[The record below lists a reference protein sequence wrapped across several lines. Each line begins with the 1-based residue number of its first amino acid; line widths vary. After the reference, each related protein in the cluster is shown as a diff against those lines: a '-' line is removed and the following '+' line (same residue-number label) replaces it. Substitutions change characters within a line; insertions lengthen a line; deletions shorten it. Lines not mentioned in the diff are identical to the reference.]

1 MADPE
6 KNTVETAV
14 LLSQKASQPSVPPE
28 SPEQPEQPQPD
39 ETSARAAG
47 SLRQSGAKLAIGLAV
62 LALLA
67 SSGLGWLAWQVNAR
81 LDGTRQ
87 ELSRRLADSDEAQ
100 REAQAGTKQDR
111 AALDAL
117 QAKVGALD
125 ARAAEMQSQQLALE
139 TMYQELSRVREDRLL
154 SEIEQDVAIAAQ
166 QLQLAGNVEAA
177 LIALQGAEA
186 RLAKSAQAQFLP
198 LRKLLNRDIE
208 RLKALPGA
216 DVPGIAMK
224 LNEILEAVPT
234 LPLAYEQR
242 PAPTEPEKPPKP
254 GSAAESAKSPAAPAP
269 QATSGEIAPAAEPAK
284 AFDWQALGQAWL
296 ADLWHEVRQLVRI
309 ERIDRPDPGL
319 LSPRES
325 LFLRENLRLRLLS
338 ARLGLLARDGSSFQS
353 DIKQADEW
361 LERYFDNRAPAVAAA
376 QATLKSLAKQ
386 DVMHKPIELN
396 ETLSALRN
404 FKLSR
409 DRGDRGTSR

>member
-1 MADPE
+1 MADSE
-6 KNTVETAV
+6 KDTVETAV
-14 LLSQKASQPSVPPE
+14 LLSQQARQPPE
-28 SPEQPEQPQPD
+28 PPQQPEVTSPVAADSPRQP
-39 ETSARAAG
+39 A
-47 SLRQSGAKLAIGLAV
+47 AKLAIGLAV

-67 SSGLGWLAWQVNAR
+67 SSGLGWLAWQGNQR
-81 LDGTRQ
+81 LEATRQ
-87 ELSRRLADSDEAQ
+87 ELSRRLADSDAAQ
-100 REAQAGTKQDR
+100 RDAQAGTKQDR

-154 SEIEQDVAIAAQ
+154 SEIEQEVAIAAQ

-224 LNEILEAVPT
+224 LNEILEAVPN

-242 PAPTEPEKPPKP
+242 PAPTEAEKPPKP
-254 GSAAESAKSPAAPAP
+254 GSAESSIKPPASTTTPA
-269 QATSGEIAPAAEPAK
+269 APAAEPAK
-284 AFDWQALGQAWL
+284 AFDWQALGEAWL
-296 ADLWHEVRQLVRI
+296 ADLWREVRQLVRI
-309 ERIDRPDPGL
+309 ERIDRADPGL

-376 QATLKSLAKQ
+376 RATLKNLAKQ
-386 DVMHKPIELN
+386 NVMREPIELN
-396 ETLSALRN
+396 ETLAALRN

>member
-1 MADPE
+1 MADSE
-6 KNTVETAV
+6 KDTVETAV
-14 LLSQKASQPSVPPE
+14 LLSQQARQPPE
-28 SPEQPEQPQPD
+28 PPQQPEVTSPVAADSPRQP
-39 ETSARAAG
+39 A
-47 SLRQSGAKLAIGLAV
+47 AKLAIGLAV

-67 SSGLGWLAWQVNAR
+67 SSGLGWLAWQGNQR
-81 LDGTRQ
+81 LEATRQ
-87 ELSRRLADSDEAQ
+87 ELSRRLADSDAAQ
-100 REAQAGTKQDR
+100 RDAQAGTKQDR

-154 SEIEQDVAIAAQ
+154 SEIEQEVAIAAQ

-224 LNEILEAVPT
+224 LNEILEAVPN

-242 PAPTEPEKPPKP
+242 PAPTEAEKPPKP
-254 GSAAESAKSPAAPAP
+254 GSAESSVKPPASTTTPA
-269 QATSGEIAPAAEPAK
+269 APAAEPAK

-296 ADLWHEVRQLVRI
+296 ADVWREVRQLVRI
-309 ERIDRPDPGL
+309 ERIDRADPGL

-376 QATLKSLAKQ
+376 RATLKNLAKQ
-386 DVMHKPIELN
+386 NVMREPIELN
-396 ETLSALRN
+396 ETLAALRN

>member
-1 MADPE
+1 MADSE
-6 KNTVETAV
+6 KDTVETAV
-14 LLSQKASQPSVPPE
+14 LLSQQARQPPE
-28 SPEQPEQPQPD
+28 PPQQPEVTSPVAADSPRQP
-39 ETSARAAG
+39 A
-47 SLRQSGAKLAIGLAV
+47 AKLAIGLAV

-67 SSGLGWLAWQVNAR
+67 SSGLGWLAWQGNQR
-81 LDGTRQ
+81 LEATRQ
-87 ELSRRLADSDEAQ
+87 ELSRRLADSDAAQ
-100 REAQAGTKQDR
+100 RDAQAGTKQDR

-154 SEIEQDVAIAAQ
+154 SEIEQEVAIAAQ

-224 LNEILEAVPT
+224 LNEILDAVPN

-242 PAPTEPEKPPKP
+242 PAPTEAEKPPKP
-254 GSAAESAKSPAAPAP
+254 GSAESSVKPPASTTTPAA
-269 QATSGEIAPAAEPAK
+269 SAAEPAK
-284 AFDWQALGQAWL
+284 AFDWQALGEAWL
-296 ADLWHEVRQLVRI
+296 ADLWREVRQLVRI
-309 ERIDRPDPGL
+309 ERIDRADPGL

-376 QATLKSLAKQ
+376 RATLKNLAKQ
-386 DVMHKPIELN
+386 NVMREPIELN
-396 ETLSALRN
+396 ETLAALRN